1 MNYVYLQKLFL
12 MKTNI
17 FYLFLISV
25 AFFSCKT
32 QSDIAYFQDLE
43 NKYDQGIAIDTL
55 LNYESKII
63 PDDILSIYVSAED
76 PNAVAMFNLPAI
88 SYLQAG
94 DTEISGTPK
103 LQTYL
108 VDKYGYI
115 NYPQLGKIQVAGLTT
130 RQLETTIKKEI
141 EAYVKSPLVTVN
153 TLNSKIVVLGE
164 VNKPGV
170 LKIESERV
178 SILDAIGMAEA
189 LTIYGERK
197 NVLLVRE
204 KNGKKEFCRFDL
216 TDPAIFSSPYY
227 YLQKNDVIYV
237 EPNKAKKATAKYGSD
252 KQFNI
257 TITSTII
264 SAVSTIAALFIAIFK

>member
-1 MNYVYLQKLFL
+1 

-94 DTEISGTPK
+94 DTEISGTP
-103 LQTYL
+103 
-108 VDKYGYI
+108 
-115 NYPQLGKIQVAGLTT
+115 
-130 RQLETTIKKEI
+130 
-141 EAYVKSPLVTVN
+141 
-153 TLNSKIVVLGE
+153 
-164 VNKPGV
+164 
-170 LKIESERV
+170 
-178 SILDAIGMAEA
+178 
-189 LTIYGERK
+189 
-197 NVLLVRE
+197 
-204 KNGKKEFCRFDL
+204 
-216 TDPAIFSSPYY
+216 
-227 YLQKNDVIYV
+227 
-237 EPNKAKKATAKYGSD
+237 
-252 KQFNI
+252 
-257 TITSTII
+257 
-264 SAVSTIAALFIAIFK
+264 